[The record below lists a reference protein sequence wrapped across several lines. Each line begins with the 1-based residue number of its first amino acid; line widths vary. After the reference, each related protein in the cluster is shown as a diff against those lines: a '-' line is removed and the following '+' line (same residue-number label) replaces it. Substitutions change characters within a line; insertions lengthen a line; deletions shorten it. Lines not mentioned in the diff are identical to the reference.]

1 MTTLIT
7 RTAARIV
14 APLIFVTAAILF
26 IQGHNSIG
34 GGFVSAVLIVSAIA
48 LLYIAYGTSDLTRLL
63 NISPSTLNRR
73 LLVSGL
79 LLIIITGSVP
89 ILLNMPF
96 LTQAFLILPPLPF
109 LGELKISGAIL
120 FDLGVLFTVTGSLLS
135 ILSGVSR

>member
-7 RTAARIV
+7 RTVARIV
-14 APLIFVTAAILF
+14 APLIFVTAAVLF

-34 GGFVSAVLIVSAIA
+34 GGFISAVLIVSAIA

-63 NISPSTLNRR
+63 NISPSNFNRK

-79 LLIIITGSVP
+79 LLILFTGTVP
-89 ILLNMPF
+89 ILFNMPF
-96 LTQAFLILPPLPF
+96 LTQAFLTLPHLPF
-109 LGELKISGAIL
+109 LGELKISGTIF